1 MRRTRLGSCLAAA
14 ALALTLPT
22 TAMAYEDFNSMP
34 NLSAYETR
42 VMIDGAYAA
51 SGAQPVI
58 LEGGEAALPLRVILE
73 GADYQVSWDNGSRSV
88 VAESPDGAD
97 YTLAADS
104 GILYR
109 DGEMVWTDQDAGLRN
124 NSMYVSEETFTQF
137 DGLGVSWD
145 RATNTAV
152 VTTEHPADNLY
163 VYDLGEGALKNPS
176 RPDTAYQMQG
186 IVGVPEGTNRPVVV
200 ILHGSHP
207 IEKSSENR
215 YDLGFAHL
223 VDALADAG
231 YLAVSMN
238 IGINYS
244 FEDGE
249 PIGNTRTVQIVQ
261 QQLDLL
267 QDAIDG
273 KQGAFPCDLTG
284 KGDLSQVIL
293 LGHSRGGG
301 DLFTVAQEVEGIEV
315 RGLLAMAPAK
325 TTPVEEGVSDIPT
338 GIIIPQYDGDVTML
352 DGATIFE
359 DIRSNDVTNAELIYL
374 EAGNHGGFSTALV
387 APDPFGNREDLDKI
401 MPTAQ
406 QQAFLRSYTLD
417 FVKSVLETGKTPLA
431 GKTDL
436 PDNLY
441 GCPVVTRV
449 YDGGKTL
456 YSAQTDAAAKVT
468 ASGAAVEAVSA
479 SYMPDSTAGT
489 FNLPGSF
496 ADFGLLRV
504 SWDKA
509 DASVTIPVSDI
520 SADASALRLDLALD
534 SSDAR
539 VKGQD
544 VSMTV
549 TVRDSSGKEA
559 SVTYPAGTAPLRY
572 QAGTLRSYD
581 NWDGTKTTFYS
592 TFTPLGS
599 LRLDLSSLEGIKP
612 RDITQITLTF
622 HSDSGSVMVREITAE
637 S

>member
-1 MRRTRLGSCLAAA
+1 
-14 ALALTLPT
+14 
-22 TAMAYEDFNSMP
+22 MP
-34 NLSAYETR
+34 NLSSYETR
-42 VMIDGAYAA
+42 VMIDGAYAS
-51 SGAQPVI
+51 SGAKPVI

-73 GADYQVSWDNGSRSV
+73 GAGYQVSWDNASRSV
-88 VAESPDGAD
+88 TAEGPDGTDYKLQAD
-97 YTLAADS
+97 T
-104 GILYR
+104 GTLYR
-109 DGEMVWTDQDAGLRN
+109 NGETAYTDSDAGLRN
-124 NSMYVSEETFTQF
+124 NSMYVSEETFDQF
-137 DGLGVSWD
+137 SGLDVSWD

-152 VTTEHPADNLY
+152 VTTDHPSDNLY

-176 RPDTAYQMQG
+176 RPDTAYRMQG
-186 IVGVPEGTNRPVVV
+186 IVGVPEGENRPVVV

-207 IEKSSENR
+207 IETSSENR

-284 KGDLSQVIL
+284 KGDLSQVVL
-293 LGHSRGGG
+293 MGHSRGGG
-301 DLFTVAQEVEGIEV
+301 DLFTVAEEVEGIEV

-325 TTPVEEGVSDIPT
+325 TVPVEEGVSDIPT

-352 DGATIFE
+352 DGATIYE

-374 EAGNHGGFSTALV
+374 EGGNHGGFSTALV
-387 APDPFGNREDLDKI
+387 APDPFGNREDLSKI
-401 MPTAQ
+401 MPAAE
-406 QQAFLRSYTLD
+406 QQAFLRSYALD

-431 GKTDL
+431 DETVL
-436 PDNLY
+436 PDSLY
-441 GCPVVTRV
+441 GCGVVTRV
-449 YDGGKTL
+449 YDGGTVL
-456 YSAQTDAAAKVT
+456 YSAQSNAADKVT
-468 ASGAAVEAVSA
+468 ASGASVEAVSA

-496 ADFGLLRV
+496 ADFGLLRIA
-504 SWDKA
+504 WDKA
-509 DASVTIPVSDI
+509 ESSVTIPVSGI
-520 SADASALRLDLALD
+520 SAKDTVLRLDLAQD
-534 SSDAR
+534 SSDPR
-539 VKGQD
+539 NNSQD
-544 VSMTV
+544 LSMTV

-572 QAGTLRSYD
+572 QPGTIRTYD
-581 NWDGTKTTFYS
+581 NWDGTQTSFYS

-599 LRLDLSSLEGIKP
+599 VRLDLSDLEGITSSK
-612 RDITQITLTF
+612 ITQVTLTF
-622 HSDSGSVMVREITAE
+622 YSGSGSVMLREITAE